1 MSGAQALPPYSGA
14 KAMSE
19 PIPFDE
25 HAERLKI
32 RSSPKPV
39 TRINRKVLMVG
50 AGIGVLGLFAAMSIA
65 LKPPQAADPTE
76 RRELYNTTNT
86 RKPEALATLPAGY
99 SEISSVSERVA
110 RLGPPMAGDL
120 GATMLQTERSYGIE
134 PEYITRFE
142 DDFRPN
148 PVDEAA
154 RAARLREAAM
164 AEEAAKAPVF
174 FQLQSKTSGP
184 TTSEARPTYRGPAL
198 DLGSELLALAALPQ
212 GAPSAF
218 GQATD
223 SNLQSRKLAFAGEGP
238 DGDIYNP
245 HQVEDPASPYQVM
258 AGTLIAASLVTGIN
272 SDLPGTIVAQVTQ
285 PVYDTVTGQYLLIPQ
300 GSRLIG
306 RYQSE
311 VSFGQDRALV
321 TWDRIIFPD
330 GSSIVIS
337 APGADAQ
344 GFAGLSD
351 RTDHHWDRVFLAAG
365 LATILSI
372 GAELGS
378 TSDGDIERAIRR
390 GTTDTLN
397 EAGQRVVDR
406 NLNIQPTI
414 KVRPGWPVR
423 VVVTRDLILRPH
435 P

>member
-1 MSGAQALPPYSGA
+1 
-14 KAMSE
+14 MSE

-50 AGIGVLGLFAAMSIA
+50 AGLGVLGLFAAASIA
-65 LKPPQAADPTE
+65 LKPPTAAGPPGQ
-76 RRELYNTTNT
+76 ELYNTTNT
-86 RKPEALATLPAGY
+86 RKPEGLSTLPASY
-99 SEISSVSERVA
+99 DA
-110 RLGPPMAGDL
+110 MPKLGPPLSGDL
-120 GATMLQTERSYGIE
+120 GSTMLAAERELGIE
-134 PEYITRFE
+134 PEYVTRFE

-148 PVDEAA
+148 PADEAA
-154 RAARLREAAM
+154 RARRMRDAAM
-164 AEEAAKAPVF
+164 AEEAARAPVF
-174 FQLQSKTSGP
+174 FRLQSETGDAALAQRGD
-184 TTSEARPTYRGPAL
+184 ARPRSSA
-198 DLGSELLALAALPQ
+198 DLTSELLALAAMPQ
-212 GAPSAF
+212 GAPSAS
-218 GQATD
+218 GAAD
-223 SNLQSRKLAFAGEGP
+223 PNLQDRKLAFAGETASA
-238 DGDIYNP
+238 DIYNEYGV
-245 HQVEDPASPYQVM
+245 QDAVSPYQVM
-258 AGTLIAASLVTGIN
+258 AGTLIPASLVTGIN

-344 GFAGLSD
+344 GYTGLSD
-351 RTDHHWDRVFLAAG
+351 RTDHHWGRVFAAAG
-365 LATILSI
+365 LATILGI

-378 TSDGDIERAIRR
+378 DGDGDIERAIRR
-390 GTTDTLN
+390 GTTDTIN
-397 EAGQRVVDR
+397 EAGQRVVDKQ
-406 NLNIQPTI
+406 LGIQPTI
-414 KVRPGWPVR
+414 RVRPGWPVR
-423 VVVTRDLILRPH
+423 VVVTRDLILRAH
-435 P
+435 PQGARP

>member
-1 MSGAQALPPYSGA
+1 
-14 KAMSE
+14 MSE

-25 HAERLKI
+25 HAERLKV

-50 AGIGVLGLFAAMSIA
+50 AGLGVLGLFAAMSVA
-65 LKPPQAADPTE
+65 LKPPTAVDPDA

-86 RKPEALATLPAGY
+86 RKPEGLSSLPTSY
-99 SEISSVSERVA
+99 SDLRPEPEPVT
-110 RLGPPMAGDL
+110 RLGPPLSGDL
-120 GATMLQTERSYGIE
+120 GATMLRAERELGIE
-134 PEYITRFE
+134 PEYVTRFE

-148 PVDEAA
+148 PADEAERARRMREAALADEAA
-154 RAARLREAAM
+154 RA
-164 AEEAAKAPVF
+164 PVF
-174 FQLQSKTSGP
+174 FRLESETGGQSVSASAPAWRDPSG
-184 TTSEARPTYRGPAL
+184 
-198 DLGSELLALAALPQ
+198 DLRSELLALAALPEDV
-212 GAPSAF
+212 PSAF
-218 GQATD
+218 GQPAD
-223 SNLQSRKLAFAGEGP
+223 ANLQSRKLAFASERP
-238 DGDIYNP
+238 DSDIYNP
-245 HQVEDPASPYQVM
+245 HQIEDPASPYQVM
-258 AGTLIAASLVTGIN
+258 AGTLIPASLVTGIN

-351 RTDHHWDRVFLAAG
+351 RTDHHWDRVFVAAG
-365 LATILSI
+365 LATILGV
-372 GAELGS
+372 GAELGA
-378 TSDGDIERAIRR
+378 DGDGDLERAIRR
-390 GTTDTLN
+390 GTTDTVN
-397 EAGQRVVDR
+397 QAGQRVVER
-406 NLNIQPTI
+406 NLGIQPTI
-414 KVRPGWPVR
+414 RVRPGWPVR

-435 P
+435 AQGATR

>member
-1 MSGAQALPPYSGA
+1 
-14 KAMSE
+14 MSE

-50 AGIGVLGLFAAMSIA
+50 AGLGVLALFAAANIA
-65 LKPPQAADPTE
+65 LKPPTAAGPPGQ
-76 RRELYNTTNT
+76 ELYNTTNT
-86 RKPEALATLPAGY
+86 RKPEGLSTLPTSYDAMPK
-99 SEISSVSERVA
+99 
-110 RLGPPMAGDL
+110 LGPPLSGDL
-120 GATMLQTERSYGIE
+120 GSTMLAAERELGIE
-134 PEYITRFE
+134 PEYVTRFE

-148 PVDEAA
+148 PADEAA
-154 RAARLREAAM
+154 RARRMRDAAM
-164 AEEAAKAPVF
+164 AEEAARAPVF
-174 FQLQSKTSGP
+174 FRLQSETGDVALAQRGDAPPRS
-184 TTSEARPTYRGPAL
+184 TTDIT
-198 DLGSELLALAALPQ
+198 SELLALAAMPQ
-212 GAPSAF
+212 GTPSAF
-218 GQATD
+218 GAAD
-223 SNLQSRKLAFAGEGP
+223 PNLQDRKLAFAGEGTST
-238 DGDIYNP
+238 DIYNEYGV
-245 HQVEDPASPYQVM
+245 QDAVSPYQVM
-258 AGTLIAASLVTGIN
+258 AGTLIPASLVTGIN

-344 GFAGLSD
+344 GYAGLSD
-351 RTDHHWDRVFLAAG
+351 RTDHHWGRVFAAAG
-365 LATILSI
+365 LATILGI

-378 TSDGDIERAIRR
+378 DGDGDIERAIRR
-390 GTTDTLN
+390 GTTDTIN
-397 EAGQRVVDR
+397 EAGQRVVDKQ
-406 NLNIQPTI
+406 LGIQPTI
-414 KVRPGWPVR
+414 RIRPGWPVR
-423 VVVTRDLILRPH
+423 VVVTRDLILRVQPQGAR

>member
-1 MSGAQALPPYSGA
+1 
-14 KAMSE
+14 MSE

-32 RSSPKPV
+32 REKPNPV

-50 AGIGVLGLFAAMSIA
+50 AGLGALGLFAAASIA
-65 LKPPQAADPTE
+65 LKPPTVSDPSQ

-86 RKPEALATLPAGY
+86 RTPDGLSALPASY
-99 SEISSVSERVA
+99 SDVRPEPV
-110 RLGPPMAGDL
+110 RLGPPLAGDL
-120 GATMLQTERSYGIE
+120 GATVLRAERDLGIE

-148 PVDEAA
+148 PVDEAERA
-154 RAARLREAAM
+154 RRLREAAM
-164 AEEAAKAPVF
+164 REEAARAPVF
-174 FQLQSKTSGP
+174 FQLQSATGS
-184 TTSEARPTYRGPAL
+184 AAIRADRPSPREPAL
-198 DLGSELLALAALPQ
+198 DLGSELLALSGLPQ

-218 GQATD
+218 GQAAD
-223 SNLQSRKLAFAGEGP
+223 GNLQSRKLAFASEGASS
-238 DGDIYNP
+238 DIYNP
-245 HQVEDPASPYQVM
+245 HRVEDPASPYQVM
-258 AGTLIAASLVTGIN
+258 AGTLIPASLVTGIN
-272 SDLPGTIVAQVTQ
+272 SDLPGTLIAQVTQ
-285 PVYDTVTGQYLLIPQ
+285 PVYDTVTGQYVLIPQ

-330 GSSIVIS
+330 GASIVIS

-351 RTDHHWDRVFLAAG
+351 RTDHHWDRVFVAAG
-365 LATILSI
+365 LATILGI

-378 TSDGDIERAIRR
+378 TSDGDLERAIRR
-390 GTTDTLN
+390 GTTDTVN
-397 EAGQRVVDR
+397 QAGQRVVER
-406 NLNIQPTI
+406 NLGIQPTI
-414 KVRPGWPVR
+414 RVRPGWPVR
-423 VVVTRDLILRPH
+423 VIVTRDLILRPH
-435 P
+435 PQGATR

>member
-1 MSGAQALPPYSGA
+1 
-14 KAMSE
+14 MSE

-32 RSSPKPV
+32 RETPRPV

-50 AGIGVLGLFAAMSIA
+50 AGLGVLALFAAMSIA
-65 LKPPQAADPTE
+65 LKPPKAADPAE
-76 RRELYNTTNT
+76 RRELYNTSNT
-86 RKPEALATLPAGY
+86 RKPDALSALPAGY
-99 SEISSVSERVA
+99 SEIRPVSERVA

-120 GATMLQTERSYGIE
+120 GATMLQTERSLGIE

-174 FQLQSKTSGP
+174 FQLQSRTNRQTEDDAGSI
-184 TTSEARPTYRGPAL
+184 YRDPAL

-212 GAPSAF
+212 GAPTGF
-218 GQATD
+218 GGPPDT
-223 SNLQSRKLAFAGEGP
+223 NLQSRKLAFASEGVSS
-238 DGDIYNP
+238 DIYNTNRI
-245 HQVEDPASPYQVM
+245 EDPASPYQVM
-258 AGTLIAASLVTGIN
+258 AGTLITASLVTGIN

-285 PVYDTVTGQYLLIPQ
+285 PVYDTVTGQYVLIPQ

-351 RTDHHWDRVFLAAG
+351 RTDHHWDRVFFAAG
-365 LATILSI
+365 LATILGI

-378 TSDGDIERAIRR
+378 NGDGDLERAIRR
-390 GTTDTLN
+390 GMSDTIN

-435 P
+435 

>member
-1 MSGAQALPPYSGA
+1 MSD
-14 KAMSE
+14 

-39 TRINRKVLMVG
+39 TRINRKVLMAG
-50 AGIGVLGLFAAMSIA
+50 AGLGVLGLFAAMSIA
-65 LKPPQAADPTE
+65 LKPPTAADPE
-76 RRELYNTTNT
+76 ARRELYNTTNT
-86 RKPEALATLPAGY
+86 RKPEGLSSLPASYGDLRPAP
-99 SEISSVSERVA
+99 EPVT
-110 RLGPPMAGDL
+110 RLGPPLAGDL
-120 GATMLQTERSYGIE
+120 GATVLQAERELGIE

-142 DDFRPN
+142 EDFRPN
-148 PVDEAA
+148 PADEAERARRMREAALAEEAA
-154 RAARLREAAM
+154 RA
-164 AEEAAKAPVF
+164 PVF
-174 FQLQSKTSGP
+174 FKLQSGAAGP
-184 TTSEARPTYRGPAL
+184 NTANTGAAARDPGF

-218 GQATD
+218 GSPAD
-223 SNLQSRKLAFAGEGP
+223 PNLQSRKLAFAGETP
-238 DGDIYNP
+238 DADIYNP
-245 HQVEDPASPYQVM
+245 HSVEDPASPYQVM
-258 AGTLIAASLVTGIN
+258 AGTLIPASLVMGIN

-285 PVYDTVTGQYLLIPQ
+285 PVYDTVTGRYLLIPQ
-300 GSRLIG
+300 GARLIG

-330 GSSIVIS
+330 GTSIVIS

-344 GFAGLSD
+344 GYAGLSD
-351 RTDHHWDRVFLAAG
+351 RTDHHWDRVFIAAG
-365 LATILSI
+365 LATILGI

-378 TSDGDIERAIRR
+378 DGDGDIERAIRR
-390 GTTDTLN
+390 GTSDTVN
-397 EAGQRVVDR
+397 EAGQRVVER
-406 NLNIQPTI
+406 NLGIQPTI

-435 P
+435 PQGQTR